1 MKSTGGPRV
10 VTAKVEAELQAG
22 PGSVELGTRPDLTS
36 LGGDMGTEVRRKEGP
51 SQRPGSL
58 R

>member
-1 MKSTGGPRV
+1 M

-22 PGSVELGTRPDLTS
+22 LGSVKLGTRPDLTS